1 MKGSIRDF
9 TEHIQ
14 IDIEDC
20 LTFGL
25 SVYYILSL
33 LADSIININNNMYNL

>member
-9 TEHIQ
+9 TDHIH

-20 LTFGL
+20 LTFSL

-33 LADSIININNNMYNL
+33 LADSIVNINNNMYNL